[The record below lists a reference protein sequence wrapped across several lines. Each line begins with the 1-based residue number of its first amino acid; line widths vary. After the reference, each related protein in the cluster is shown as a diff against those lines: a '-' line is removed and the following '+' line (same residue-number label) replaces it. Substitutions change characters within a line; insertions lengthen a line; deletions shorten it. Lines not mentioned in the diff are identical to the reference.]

1 MLGIEHYPFLPNS
14 EWNAEHWKPWINW
27 GYLNTLE
34 TTNVT
39 NIVYV
44 KTFGNLDTTDNL
56 NLETFEYLE
65 TIEDFETIAQ
75 WKISD
80 YFFKMSCNCGDTT
93 TAAMKADAVGIT
105 IK

>member
-1 MLGIEHYPFLPNS
+1 M
-14 EWNAEHWKPWINW
+14 
-27 GYLNTLE
+27 NTLE

-80 YFFKMSCNCGDTT
+80 YFFKMSSCHDETT
-93 TAAMKADAVGIT
+93 TATRKHDAVATTIT
-105 IK
+105 W